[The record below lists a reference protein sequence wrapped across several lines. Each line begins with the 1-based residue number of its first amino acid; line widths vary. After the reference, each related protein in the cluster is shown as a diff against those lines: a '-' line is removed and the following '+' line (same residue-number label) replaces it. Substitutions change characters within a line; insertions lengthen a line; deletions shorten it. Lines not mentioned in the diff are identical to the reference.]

1 MSWYSVHL
9 TDTKVARRAPD
20 TAVPPRT
27 AALGEAVGVG
37 HKSSTDAQVGPVES
51 AATAKVVPDAKV
63 APKRDPLRASLVGD
77 KVEAASLV
85 GDKVEAA
92 SLVAKIDLASL
103 VAKGKAAFGAKVNPG
118 AKVDPAFP

>member
-85 GDKVEAA
+85 
-92 SLVAKIDLASL
+92 AKIDLASL